1 MSNRIRV
8 LLVDDSVV
16 IRRILSD
23 ALAGHPSVEVVG
35 TASNGNIAIERV
47 AHLRPDI
54 VVMDVEMPVMDGLA
68 ALKVLRPTYPKMPI
82 IMFSTLTGR
91 GARATLEALAH
102 GASDYVTK
110 PANVGSVRESV
121 ELVHAELLPRIVAL
135 CGHVTP
141 NRLAST
147 SVAARRPAATQPRE
161 RFGAVPA
168 QPASPISAV
177 VIGVSTGGPR
187 ALHEVLTQLPADLRV
202 PVLVVQH
209 MPPLFTAQ
217 LANRLNSECKI
228 SVVEAFDGQAI
239 TGSKVYLA
247 PGDFHMEVV
256 RSGVDVVASL
266 NQRPPENSCRPAA
279 DVLFRSAA
287 SVWGNAVFGVVM
299 TGMGNDGAIG
309 AAAIAAAGGTI
320 AIQDEASS
328 VVWGM
333 PGNVVRSGVPHVE
346 IVLDRIGSEIVERS
360 AALAQ
365 PGSRRERHVE
375 QRQAVSGP

>member
-16 IRRILSD
+16 IRRILTD
-23 ALAGHPSVEVVG
+23 ALAGHPDVEVVG
-35 TASNGNIAIERV
+35 TASNGSIAIERV
-47 AHLRPDI
+47 AHLHPDV

-68 ALKVLRPTYPKMPI
+68 ALKVLRPAYPKMPI

-110 PANVGSVRESV
+110 PANVGSVRASV
-121 ELVHAELLPRIVAL
+121 DQVHAELVPRIVAL
-135 CGHVTP
+135 SGRAASSRVLRRSLAVP
-141 NRLAST
+141 RLA
-147 SVAARRPAATQPRE
+147 PTQPRE
-161 RFGAVPA
+161 GSGYIPSK
-168 QPASPISAV
+168 PASSISAV

-187 ALHEVLTQLPADLRV
+187 ALQEVLMQLPKDLRV

-209 MPPLFTAQ
+209 MPPVFTAQ
-217 LANRLNSECKI
+217 LASRLNSECQI
-228 SVVEAFDGQAI
+228 AVVEAIDGHAI

-256 RSGVDVVASL
+256 RRGVDVIVSL
-266 NQRPPENSCRPAA
+266 NQRPPEHSCRPAA

-287 SVWGNAVFGVVM
+287 SVWGSAVFGVVM

-309 AAAIAAAGGTI
+309 AAAIVAAGGTI

-333 PGNVVRSGVPHVE
+333 PGHVVRSGVPHVE
-346 IVLDRIGSEIVERS
+346 IILDRIGSEIAVRS
-360 AALAQ
+360 AADGQL
-365 PGSRRERHVE
+365 GSRRERQAEPH
-375 QRQAVSGP
+375 QAVTRP